1 MHLTHL
7 HDFPHRTIIFC
18 KTFFFFGFIPP
29 WGKVCWLN
37 ARIFG
42 MADGK
47 QSSHQLIPF
56 QDQGEDLQ
64 DFTNSKGE
72 SPLTGMGWH
81 GMKKACCTVVQEMGL
96 EEDVFKAPITPRIP
110 FLLCSGT
117 HLFGRERSAGDVL
130 CLLFQIY
137 IWIFFFKFINPG
149 HVSNSF
155 VKFAVSC
162 SCQLWNYL
170 CQNCP
175 FQIG

>member
-1 MHLTHL
+1 MCIL
-7 HDFPHRTIIFC
+7 HTYMISPIVLSFSAKH
-18 KTFFFFGFIPP
+18 FFFGFIPP
-29 WGKVCWLN
+29 WGKVCWFN

-81 GMKKACCTVVQEMGL
+81 GIKKACCTVVQEMGL

-117 HLFGRERSAGDVL
+117 HLLAGRGVLDMFSVSCSKFIFG
-130 CLLFQIY
+130 
-137 IWIFFFKFINPG
+137 FFFKFINPG